1 MTFESVTDLSVVLV
15 TLILLWK
22 QFSLGVKFSTDYAA
36 QIFAYTQFWDLHKC
50 VTVSTVDDVQ
60 FGKIPQCCTKS
71 LSNYVSVGENP
82 KSSDSKS
89 PAVLPGAGVRCPP
102 HARC

>member
-1 MTFESVTDLSVVLV
+1 MVLV

-50 VTVSTVDDVQ
+50 VMVSTVDDVQ